1 MFEINSLIRC
11 LSFLVVFSLI
21 GCGEQG
27 ESAKRADQNIH
38 VDTLTIS
45 LIKLRLTTELPGR
58 ISAFKEAEVRPQVSG
73 IVKAR
78 LFKEGAYVKA
88 GDVLYQIDP
97 VTYQASVNSNKAELA
112 KAVVDQKATQKS
124 LVRYKELIKKKLT
137 SQQAF
142 DDAETA
148 NDQAL
153 AEVAIRQAALDNAN
167 TLLSYTKI
175 KAPISGRIGL
185 SNISEGALIT
195 AQQSTNLATII
206 QSNQVYVDMTQS
218 SILLYAQ
225 QQEFKGTTEKPI
237 VPVKITLEDGSEY
250 DETGYLEFSD
260 VQVSDSTGSVT
271 LRALVP
277 NEQHSLLPG
286 MFVRATISAPQ
297 EKEYIV
303 IPQSLVV
310 RTQSGQPTA
319 YVINSDNKAMRIDL
333 ILGNEVDAG
342 WVVKQG
348 LTVGDKV
355 VMNNLS
361 KIKSNQTVVID
372 SQNTVYTNQ
381 LTAKLIT
388 RQIL

>member
-1 MFEINSLIRC
+1 M
-11 LSFLVVFSLI
+11 
-21 GCGEQG
+21 
-27 ESAKRADQNIH
+27 
-38 VDTLTIS
+38 
-45 LIKLRLTTELPGR
+45 
-58 ISAFKEAEVRPQVSG
+58 
-73 IVKAR
+73 
-78 LFKEGAYVKA
+78 
-88 GDVLYQIDP
+88 LYQIDP